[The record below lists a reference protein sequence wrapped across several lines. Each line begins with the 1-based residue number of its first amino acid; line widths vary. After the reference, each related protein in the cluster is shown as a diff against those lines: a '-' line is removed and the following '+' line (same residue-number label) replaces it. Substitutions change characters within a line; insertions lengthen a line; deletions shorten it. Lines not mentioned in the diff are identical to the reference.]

1 MEEKIMIKNHPAMVT
16 TVATIN
22 NQQIIVIEN
31 GEKRVAVKPICEALG
46 VSIQGQLERLKSDP
60 ILSSTIKTS
69 LTVGA
74 DGKQREMVTIP
85 FKYVFG
91 WLFLIDSRNVKEE
104 ARELVLKYQMQC
116 YDALYKHFTE
126 LDDYMK
132 YRQQLA
138 ESVWDK
144 VEEAREDFK
153 QTKNRLENLKVQFA
167 EARALTFEQYRQ
179 IVKQMPIEFPS
190 EAETAKG

>member
-1 MEEKIMIKNHPAMVT
+1 MVT